1 MAKNCTIK
9 VYTRRLWSITQMHRL
24 TERAPMSV
32 FLLNKKKIRQRYYS
46 TSERWQALSLLYTAL
61 LWHRTSGF
69 AVSPEE
75 RQHLFAFYDKQGVL
89 MIYSH
94 PDPKGLA
101 IWSFKTQNK
110 YGQWWA
116 ITFNGSRALVR
127 DTRVFSRNIIFVQYH
142 SSIAL
147 LLINLR
153 DEYMYK

>member
-1 MAKNCTIK
+1 M
-9 VYTRRLWSITQMHRL
+9 VYYTNAQIN
-24 TERAPMSV
+24 RAGTYECLS
-32 FLLNKKKIRQRYYS
+32 FEQKEDTSEICIYYS

-127 DTRVFSRNIIFVQYH
+127 DTRVFSQNIIFVQYH

-147 LLINLR
+147 LLIHLR